1 MEGKKI
7 MYLSE
12 LFLQSLNGSYD
23 TNTALI
29 ALEICNKELCGRM
42 NGVEE
47 EAECI
52 RYFFCTDENGEII
65 EPNARYQELM
75 DFWDVYRGFDDCIL
89 RSLTV
94 RFMALNSHIPEY
106 SGH

>member
-1 MEGKKI
+1 

-52 RYFFCTDENGEII
+52 RYFSAPMRME
-65 EPNARYQELM
+65 RL
-75 DFWDVYRGFDDCIL
+75 
-89 RSLTV
+89 
-94 RFMALNSHIPEY
+94 LNQTLGIRN
-106 SGH
+106 